1 MWILS
6 KLSIIIFF
14 KFFISGIIFTFNN
27 TLFKIAGLDYM
38 DTILTRSLLQIALL
52 TLLNYCQKNNYHF
65 GLTKTQGLILIQ
77 AFCSAIMI
85 FGSYN
90 CLRFLPIGDAITIMF
105 SSPLFTGNLLFHM
118 LCRGFIFFYFLTID
132 YL

>member
-1 MWILS
+1 
-6 KLSIIIFF
+6 
-14 KFFISGIIFTFNN
+14 
-27 TLFKIAGLDYM
+27 M

-52 TLLNYCQKNNYHF
+52 TFLNYCQKNNYHF

-118 LCRGFIFFYFLTID
+118 LWFLNFLLSYYRLLVNLISKISSYKKKLLVNLILTTK
-132 YL
+132 LM